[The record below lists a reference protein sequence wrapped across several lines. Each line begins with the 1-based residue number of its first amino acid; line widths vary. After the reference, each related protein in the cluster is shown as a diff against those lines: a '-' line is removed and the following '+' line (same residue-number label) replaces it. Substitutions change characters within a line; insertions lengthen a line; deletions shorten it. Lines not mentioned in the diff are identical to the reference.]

1 MDKNMFNIIRT
12 LMNDS
17 TDINSNV
24 FNHLEEEIYK
34 EKARAAIAL
43 NSISDAV
50 ICTDTNGDIDY
61 LNIAAEKITGWSR
74 EEANGHPISKVFKII
89 NGVTHKPIQSPVDLV
104 LQSNKPKGLA
114 ADTILIT
121 RDGKELAIEDSASPI
136 HNWEGKLTGVVI
148 VFHDVSVAKE
158 LRLKMTHLAQH
169 DFLTDLPNR
178 VLLNDRIS
186 QAIALAMRSGTQ
198 LAVLFLDLDN
208 FKYINDSLGHET
220 GDKVLQ
226 SIAKRLN
233 GCVRSSDTISRLGG
247 DEFVIL
253 LREDKNGEDAALTAE
268 KILASMILPLSINK
282 NDLYI
287 TTSIGISIYPADGL
301 DAETLIKNADTAM
314 YDVKKNGSNNYRFFK
329 SKMNIRAA
337 ERQFIEANLRLAL
350 ENKEFTLHYQP
361 KVNLNSGKITGV
373 EALIRWEHPEWGE
386 VMPEKFISV
395 ADDCGLIMPI
405 GRWVLREACTQA
417 KLWIQAGLQPV
428 AVAVNIS
435 AKEFHQNSFVEYVR
449 NILCDTNLEAR
460 YLELEITESSLM
472 SDAESSIKILS
483 DLKKLGLKIAVDDFG
498 TGYSSLNYL
507 KKFPIDVL
515 KIDQSFVHDINNEN
529 ESDNGIIVS
538 AIINMGN
545 SLNLRV
551 IAEGVENHLQL
562 NFLKFHHCDE
572 SQGYLF
578 SKPLM
583 AEQFT
588 ALLLNRSTHWC
599 SNFAPECS

>member
-1 MDKNMFNIIRT
+1 MFNIIRT

>member
-1 MDKNMFNIIRT
+1 
-12 LMNDS
+12 MNDS